1 MYTDEKGNL
10 HFDKG
15 HTTPGHCF
23 LNGQTSEAK
32 LENVMRQLNGI
43 HIVSGPVTDYK
54 LIKENGFDVGKL
66 TVEDFHLTFWNEYMT
81 LSKEGNI
88 LSKFPDLIMTF
99 DVDKM
104 IPVPSAN
111 IKEGMLVAVIQVDPR
126 NLNLSTT
133 MKNEALLQEVED
145 IIGTIL

>member
-1 MYTDEKGNL
+1 M
-10 HFDKG
+10 
-15 HTTPGHCF
+15 
-23 LNGQTSEAK
+23 
-32 LENVMRQLNGI
+32 ENVMRQLNGI